1 MGAHRAAGVLLLSF
15 CTANAWF
22 SGVARSE
29 ELHKLRQADH
39 RKNHD
44 GLLVGA
50 LMPTPPNLRSAAMM
64 PLARRA
70 SVAPYIPLT
79 PPAVVKSLS
88 PWHLSPLTQ
97 ARGMLLACAATWATY
112 PVIMRALY
120 AAPGPTLNAAPTF
133 VVALRFLATAVMQ
146 ALVQGILKHRRKSHA
161 APSDAGATEAG
172 TPGGGVSSSIG
183 GGGIAHAPRSQT
195 LVMASAVPA
204 DEARSIQRRMR
215 GAAVELGVIGL
226 CGNFLSV
233 SGIAHL
239 PAMLAE
245 VFLGTVHI
253 FVPLCSVA
261 LGGAAAVGARTWA
274 ACALSFAAVCVAGL
288 GGAVAS
294 GGLSSAAAA
303 IGGASASYIGGI
315 FSMIG
320 AALLYS
326 LARVRTSHHLRSG
339 LDAQALN
346 RRRYQAISGLAVAAL
361 LVDALVRPL
370 GVSRLMLG
378 SLHLISPM
386 QWLLLAASCTLS
398 GVLGSSLQ
406 FEGQKV
412 VPAASAQPLFALQ
425 PLFACL
431 WCSLFLDEPVAPAM
445 LVGGGMMVGGAL
457 LAAKDQERAVA
468 TSA

>member
-1 MGAHRAAGVLLLSF
+1 
-15 CTANAWF
+15 
-22 SGVARSE
+22 
-29 ELHKLRQADH
+29 
-39 RKNHD
+39 
-44 GLLVGA
+44 
-50 LMPTPPNLRSAAMM
+50 
-64 PLARRA
+64 
-70 SVAPYIPLT
+70 
-79 PPAVVKSLS
+79 
-88 PWHLSPLTQ
+88 
-97 ARGMLLACAATWATY
+97 MLLACAATWATY

-146 ALVQGILKHRRKSHA
+146 ALVQGILTHRRKSRA
-161 APSDAGATEAG
+161 APSDAGAREAG
-172 TPGGGVSSSIG
+172 TPSGGVSSSSG

-361 LVDALVRPL
+361 LVDALVSPARRLAPDARLAPPDLADAVAAARGKLHPLRRP
-370 GVSRLMLG
+370 RLKPPVRG
-378 SLHLISPM
+378 AEGRARRER
-386 QWLLLAASCTLS
+386 AAALRP
-398 GVLGSSLQ
+398 
-406 FEGQKV
+406 
-412 VPAASAQPLFALQ
+412 PAALRLPMVLAL
-425 PLFACL
+425 P
-431 WCSLFLDEPVAPAM
+431 
-445 LVGGGMMVGGAL
+445 
-457 LAAKDQERAVA
+457 
-468 TSA
+468 